1 MQRFLVPKGFNIK
14 ENYRSSC
21 GGYED
26 GCTYFK
32 LYMAQKIPA
41 SILFIIRWNC
51 LKKNTR
57 DLDIEPI
64 IQSKF

>member
-1 MQRFLVPKGFNIK
+1 MVFKKIVLLSVTIG
-14 ENYRSSC
+14 YRSSC

-57 DLDIEPI
+57 DLNIEPI